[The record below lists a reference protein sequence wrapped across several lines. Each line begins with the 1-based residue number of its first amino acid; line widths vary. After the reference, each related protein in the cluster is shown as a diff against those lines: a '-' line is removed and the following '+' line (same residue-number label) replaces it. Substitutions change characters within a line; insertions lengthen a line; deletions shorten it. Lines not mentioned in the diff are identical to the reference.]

1 MPGGLNF
8 DFTFQGG
15 DKSRRTDQEQ
25 PMRILV
31 VGDFSGRGS
40 RGEGVP
46 GIAERPVLS
55 IDIDNFDAIL
65 MRMAPKIRV
74 ELGDAAFTIDIED
87 LDDFHPDALYDK
99 LDLFQELRRTRKR
112 LMDPATFDEAAAEL
126 RTEADSTPEEADAP
140 TEAPKEDD
148 SGTLERLL
156 GQSATP
162 TTESVRTTAGQVNVA
177 DFIRNIVAK
186 HIVPGPDPRQD
197 QYVSSVDAAITD
209 QMRELLAAP
218 GFRAVEAA
226 WLSLRG
232 IVTGVETTEDLKI
245 SVFDMTKAELFEDL
259 RAAQPDVT
267 ASSFYRRVV
276 ERETGGPGGEPWSM
290 IVTDMSFAPVP
301 EDIGMLAALGVIGA
315 RAGGPVLAGAT
326 AGFVGLDT
334 WAGHADST
342 AWPGMPGEM
351 AGPWQELRKSA
362 VAPWIGLATPR
373 VLARLPYGSD
383 TDEIDRFTFEEIS
396 GSSDHE
402 ALVWANPAF
411 TVARLIA
418 AAFTQR
424 GWRMEPGDL
433 QDLDDLPHV
442 IRRVDGESR
451 LTPCAEENLSERAGE
466 TILKA
471 GLIPVLSWKN
481 RNAVH
486 VVRFHSIADPAGGLE
501 GPWR

>member
-15 DKSRRTDQEQ
+15 DKSRRTDQGQ

-31 VGDFSGRGS
+31 AGDFSGRGS
-40 RGEGVP
+40 RGETQP

-55 IDIDNFDAIL
+55 IDIDNFDSIL
-65 MRMAPKIRV
+65 ERIAPKIRV
-74 ELGDAAFTIDIED
+74 DLGDAAFTIPIED
-87 LDDFHPDALYDK
+87 LDDFHPDSLYDK
-99 LDLFQELRRTRKR
+99 LDLFQELRKTRKR
-112 LMDPATFDEAAAEL
+112 LMDPATFAEAAAEL
-126 RTEADSTPEEADAP
+126 RTEADSTPDEP
-140 TEAPKEDD
+140 EAPAEGDA
-148 SGTLERLL
+148 GALERLL
-156 GQSATP
+156 GQEASQKEA
-162 TTESVRTTAGQVNVA
+162 VRTSAGQVDVA
-177 DFIRNIVAK
+177 DFIKNIVAK

-209 QMRELLAAP
+209 QMRELLVSS
-218 GFRAVEAA
+218 GFRAVENA

-245 SVFDMTKAELFEDL
+245 SVFDVTKAELFEDL
-259 RAAQPDVT
+259 KAAQPDVT

-276 ERETGGPGGEPWSM
+276 ERETGGPGGDPWSV
-290 IVTDMSFAPVP
+290 IVMDMSFGP
-301 EDIGMLAALGVIGA
+301 EPADIGMLAALGVIGA
-315 RAGGPVLAGAT
+315 HAGGPVLAGAT

-342 AWPGMPGEM
+342 AWPGMPAEM
-351 AGPWQELRKSA
+351 AGPWAELRKSA
-362 VAPWIGLATPR
+362 VAPWIGLASPR

-396 GSSDHE
+396 STSDHE
-402 ALVWANPAF
+402 ALAWGNPAF
-411 TVARLIA
+411 GVARLIA
-418 AAFTQR
+418 AAFTRR
-424 GWRMEPGDL
+424 GWKMEPGDL
-433 QDLDDLPHV
+433 QDLDDLPAV

-466 TILKA
+466 AILKA

-486 VVRFHSIADPAGGLE
+486 VVRFHSIAEPAAGLA